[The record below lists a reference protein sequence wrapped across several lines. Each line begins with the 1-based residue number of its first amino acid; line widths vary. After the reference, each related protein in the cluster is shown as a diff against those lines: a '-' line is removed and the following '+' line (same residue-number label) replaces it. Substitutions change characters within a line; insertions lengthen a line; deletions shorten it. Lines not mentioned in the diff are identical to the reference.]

1 MHTYIDTYIH
11 AYIHTYHHHRGIIPP
26 IPWGGTRDTGPYIHI
41 LFFFVHRYMCIYLY
55 MCVYVYI
62 YIFVY
67 VCVRVRVSLSR
78 LFLHAACSQG
88 WLSLPVDAKG
98 VVWSYNVARGMATT
112 QTHTR
117 LRKVTRQIL
126 RNFPSGSCVLKI
138 EAFTLEFPKL
148 CNLGPVGGTL
158 GSTAVHKFEI
168 HFCSAMSNGKR
179 A

>member
-1 MHTYIDTYIH
+1 MHTYI
-11 AYIHTYHHHRGIIPP
+11 HTTTTGASYPP
-26 IPWGGTRDTGPYIHI
+26 SHGGEHGTRDHIYIFCSSLYI
-41 LFFFVHRYMCIYLY
+41 DICAYIYI
-55 MCVYVYI
+55 CVSMYI
-62 YIFVY
+62 YTYIFVY

-117 LRKVTRQIL
+117 LRKVTRQSL

>member
-1 MHTYIDTYIH
+1 
-11 AYIHTYHHHRGIIPP
+11 
-26 IPWGGTRDTGPYIHI
+26 
-41 LFFFVHRYMCIYLY
+41 

-62 YIFVY
+62 YIYVY

-117 LRKVTRQIL
+117 LRKVTRQSL